1 MNPMPAP
8 RSASMLLP
16 AYPGYLQAVATWAR
30 ADHLQPGLCQLDMPS
45 MRWVADPSLAGP
57 GTS

>member
-1 MNPMPAP
+1 
-8 RSASMLLP
+8 MLLP